1 MNRSTSFSTKG
12 SASLKRVLLRRSGKT
27 NSFSQN
33 NMCFFKTAELCFG
46 EAGRTCFCI
55 LVTSYTLGHLVFSH
69 PSNFLSQHW
78 PGTLHVG
85 PMAASCKRPAVFEDI
100 LSCGRFPFHTSVPK
114 PGEREASVASVNNF
128 TCYLLSIR
136 LSLVLED
143 ETS

>member
-1 MNRSTSFSTKG
+1 MDEM
-12 SASLKRVLLRRSGKT
+12 ASSKIFWMK
-27 NSFSQN
+27 
-33 NMCFFKTAELCFG
+33 
-46 EAGRTCFCI
+46 I
-55 LVTSYTLGHLVFSH
+55 
-69 PSNFLSQHW
+69 
-78 PGTLHVG
+78 
-85 PMAASCKRPAVFEDI
+85 FEDI